1 VKKPK
6 KRKKK
11 TKKRNAK
18 CYSQE
23 DLDQAI
29 IAVIVHSMPIRAAS
43 KEYEVPRSTLQ
54 GRLKFL
60 DPFGKKKPGRET
72 ELEPLIEEKLVDHLV
87 HCARI
92 GFPMCTFEIQIL
104 VHDLIEALGLST
116 SFEDN
121 TPSISWV
128 YRFLGRH
135 SHILRNKTSE
145 HHSAG
150 RAAVTEESIKG
161 WFSKLFSSLREL
173 NLLYL
178 LQDPKLIFNMDE
190 SGFNFNLKKGNNN

>member
-1 VKKPK
+1 
-6 KRKKK
+6 
-11 TKKRNAK
+11 
-18 CYSQE
+18 
-23 DLDQAI
+23 
-29 IAVIVHSMPIRAAS
+29 MPIRAAA

-72 ELEPLIEEKLVDHLV
+72 ELEPMIEEKLVDHLV

-92 GFPMCTFEIQIL
+92 GFPMSTFEIQIL
-104 VHDLIEALGLST
+104 VHDLIEDLALST
-116 SFEDN
+116 RFENN

-128 YRFLGRH
+128 YRFLGRQ
-135 SHILRNKTSE
+135 SNVLRNKTSE

-150 RAAVTEESIKG
+150 RAAVTVESIKG
-161 WFSKLFSSLREL
+161 WFAKLFSSLREI
-173 NLLYL
+173 NLLHL

-190 SGFNFNLKKGNNN
+190 SGFNFNLKKGNNKIQIFIE